1 MEAILIR
8 YYTDANLT
16 LGKLHIGDIE
26 LHTLERGWVNNT
38 PMVSCIPDGFY
49 NVLKTYSPKFKTMLY
64 EIRGVRG
71 RAGIRI
77 HPANYSSQLNGCIA
91 LGMEVTEQKTIM
103 QSRKAHALVDEILK
117 NQPFKL
123 KIENWFK

>member
-26 LHTLERGWVNNT
+26 LHTLERGWVDNT

-64 EIRGVRG
+64 EVRGVRG

-91 LGMEVTEQKTIM
+91 LGMEVRNKKQLC
-103 QSRKAHALVDEILK
+103 KAERHT
-117 NQPFKL
+117 P
-123 KIENWFK
+123 